1 MMQGGTAR
9 PGFPPVFRWLIWGS
23 LLMAVG
29 VYLVVVQVSGVAQAE
44 ERDPDLVNI
53 LYVMGGISVFI
64 SMGIKFVVKRV
75 RTPEGKPKVP
85 TWIDQGYIM
94 ALALAESS
102 AIFGLILAFQ
112 GNPPA
117 TYLPLFGMAVVALGL
132 NAPAL
137 FFPKVESA

>member
-1 MMQGGTAR
+1 
-9 PGFPPVFRWLIWGS
+9 
-23 LLMAVG
+23 MAVF
-29 VYLVVVQVSGVAQAE
+29 VYLVVIQIAGFENPE

-85 TWIDQGYIM
+85 TWIDQGFII

-117 TYLPLFGMAVVALGL
+117 IYLPLFGMAVIALGL

-137 FFPKVESA
+137 FFPKPIED